1 MININGDELPDHI
14 SYSSLTDYLACGY
27 MYYLNRV
34 KQVKEIPAWW
44 YLQWNTGKLERQE
57 WNPEE
62 NRPGTHQYLNDL
74 ETTLIWCR
82 VFTNNTFL
90 VRSVSEYYHSRFGTC

>member
-27 MYYLNRV
+27 MYYLSRV

-44 YLQWNTGKLERQE
+44 LFGGVAVHKASELYDLDIWKRD
-57 WNPEE
+57 
-62 NRPGTHQYLNDL
+62 NDK
-74 ETTLIWCR
+74 
-82 VFTNNTFL
+82 
-90 VRSVSEYYHSRFGTC
+90 